1 MKKLKMN
8 YKNIRGITLI
18 SLVVTI
24 VVLLILA
31 GVTINMLL
39 GDNGILTRVAEAK
52 EKTKEEENKELE
64 QLDNLEK
71 LIAQYT
77 SEKGKVVTTKYYESL
92 LSAINDANNDVI
104 TNGADD
110 SSGAKAKIEINEKGN
125 VYVSPLE
132 DASLDTIVQVGSAKG
147 YTLDL
152 NNKTLTFSEGN
163 HFNQLAS
170 TKLILDDSG
179 TNGNVTK
186 NVTASST
193 QNIIRSSGEL
203 ILNGGTYNL
212 TNNGTGTA
220 LNFRMDKAIFVA
232 NSGVINSI
240 GESKATALQ
249 VTGSNSTTTI
259 NNVNCSAKSVSG
271 QASSLLATASG
282 PDEENGNIIIN
293 GGEFTSFS
301 ELAQALAGYFMF
313 KNATING
320 GVFNAKSNASNS
332 SSYGLDVVNRNN
344 ITINNVEVNSVSNNY
359 SYGIYLESSSYGE
372 PKFIID
378 NAKVTASTNNSGKV
392 FGIMVKDISN
402 DECKIN
408 GGEYCV
414 DGNTGLGVA
423 AYVENSYVE
432 INNGKFIADGK
443 LVSEGDAATYGLLGN
458 SENIIVNE
466 GYFRG
471 THSGATFMNGGYI
484 NGGTFESPNHG
495 GIYAGGNVNI
505 KNATLKLG
513 TYKGIYSEM
522 ANVSHYGVF
531 YIGNPT
537 VESTVYMDN
546 VTLVSDFGNKPGV
559 LSSNYNYKD
568 TYLYVSNTVFPGP
581 IRVDGTRSASE
592 NPTAQGHLYVG
603 KNVTYSGITTGSE
616 STTGVVDTTTY
627 ANTEFLQ
634 D

>member
-39 GDNGILTRVAEAK
+39 GDNGILTRAAEAK
-52 EKTKEEENKELE
+52 EKAKEAENKELE

-77 SEKGKVVTTKYYESL
+77 SEKGNVVTTKYYESL

-104 TNGADD
+104 TNGVDD

-132 DASLDTIVQVGSAKG
+132 DASLDTIVQVGSTKG

-212 TNNGTGTA
+212 TNNGAGTA

-232 NSGVINSI
+232 NSGVVNSI
-240 GESKATALQ
+240 SEGKATALQ
-249 VTGSNSTTTI
+249 VSGSNSTTTI

-271 QASSLLATASG
+271 QATSLFATASG

-301 ELAQALAGYFMF
+301 ELSHAVSGYFSF
-313 KNATING
+313 KDATING
-320 GVFNAKSNASNS
+320 GIFNANASNS
-332 SSYGLDVVNRNN
+332 ISWGLQVQAKNN
-344 ITINNVEVNSVSNNY
+344 ITINNVEIKSVSNNN
-359 SYGIYLESSSYGE
+359 SHGIYLEGNYYGE

-378 NAKVTASTNNSGKV
+378 SAKVTASTNNSGYV
-392 FGIMVKDISN
+392 YGIMVKGISN

-408 GGEYCV
+408 GGEYCI
-414 DGNTGLGVA
+414 DSNTGYGAA
-423 AYVENSYVE
+423 AYVDNSYVE

-443 LVSEGDAATYGLLGN
+443 LVSEGDANTHGLWGN
-458 SENIIVNE
+458 SENIVVNG

-471 THSGATFMNGGYI
+471 THSGAVLNNGGHI

-513 TYKGIYSEM
+513 TYKGVYSEM

-531 YIGNPT
+531 YIGTST

-546 VTLVSDFGNKPGV
+546 VTLISDFGNKPGV

-581 IRVDGTRSASE
+581 IRVDGTRSTSE